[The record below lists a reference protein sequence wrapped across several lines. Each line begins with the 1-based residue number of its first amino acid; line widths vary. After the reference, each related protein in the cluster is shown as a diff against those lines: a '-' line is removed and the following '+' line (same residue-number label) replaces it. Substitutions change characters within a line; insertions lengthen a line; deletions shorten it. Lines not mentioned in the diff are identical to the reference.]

1 MDYFINRINYVDLR
15 NKIVSLFKD
24 EFLLKKLSEN
34 TLDEGYCPKS
44 CVNSLAIK
52 LLWLILLITSEFN
65 KKEGG

>member
-1 MDYFINRINYVDLR
+1 MERNSAGPSLVKLMVLAKAFLKGKCYV
-15 NKIVSLFKD
+15 K
-24 EFLLKKLSEN
+24 
-34 TLDEGYCPKS
+34 GYCPKS